1 MLPIKWKT
9 PTCPKDVECKV
20 VEMSPLDFL
29 AKVPSPCREGYTALE
44 DLNLP
49 DCWSQ
54 TSINYIMDQV
64 KKGTELEPPILDYT
78 RMFRGFPTHEGRHHA
93 YVAYKLGYDRIPVLV
108 IGKMMM
114 SSEENYSE
122 LERIVVEEYSRII
135 DKATEKYGLK
145 YRCKLCG
152 EVVEYRTEHLMQK
165 HPEIK
170 FPQMLVTLL
179 EYFDT
184 IKPPKVYIPKLH
196 EEQWKKELMPPQ
208 DTAKF
213 YGTVYYPPEGPF
225 FVINTWALTREMEVF
240 GIDHVRAKVKETL
253 CHELV
258 HFFRQD
264 MSELEVNI
272 EAEKLLRTL

>member
-1 MLPIKWKT
+1 MPQIKWKT
-9 PTCPKDVECKV
+9 PTCPKNVECKV

-29 AKVPSPCREGYTALE
+29 SKVPSPCREGHTALE

-49 DCWSQ
+49 GCWSQ
-54 TSINYIMDQV
+54 TSVNYIMDQV
-64 KKGTELEPPILDYT
+64 RKGMELEPPMLDYT

-93 YVAYKLGYDRIPVLV
+93 YVAYKLGYGRIPVLV

-114 SSEENYSE
+114 SSEENSE

-135 DKATEKYGLK
+135 DKSTEKYG
-145 YRCKLCG
+145 
-152 EVVEYRTEHLMQK
+152 T
-165 HPEIK
+165 
-170 FPQMLVTLL
+170 F
-179 EYFDT
+179 
-184 IKPPKVYIPKLH
+184 KPPKVYIPKLH

-240 GIDHVRAKVKETL
+240 GKDHVRAKVKETL

-258 HFFRQD
+258 HFLRQN

-272 EAEKLLRTL
+272 EAEKLIRLIH